1 MRITREMSG
10 TEAVA
15 VRQTRDTAAPEPND
29 SRAANAEDGGW
40 PSRKTT
46 AVDPDDTDAEDAAT
60 EPNDSGRAADDGR
73 CGRRGAVGVE
83 DGGRVAD
90 AEDGGRAMDD
100 GGRASGTKD
109 GGRAADDGGR
119 ASGAEIRRL
128 RGGRRRPCGG

>member
-73 CGRRGAVGVE
+73 CGKRERRAKTGRGDAKTGTR
-83 DGGRVAD
+83 DG
-90 AEDGGRAMDD
+90 
-100 GGRASGTKD
+100 
-109 GGRAADDGGR
+109 
-119 ASGAEIRRL
+119 
-128 RGGRRRPCGG
+128 